1 MTDDDDDDNSES
13 RELTVLICSAN
24 IGNAEPTPSSF
35 AEWIPNDG
43 ELAHPVLST
52 KYPINIANYQAAN
65 NDGGY
70 DERLSNFIHE
80 IEKEEI
86 NVDTTT
92 TTAKG
97 GERPPPPNFKGRRR
111 FDIIVL
117 GMQEAAFVDETPP
130 TRGNTASAS
139 ATNVTPPTVTKNDSN
154 CDEEEELDVVSSR
167 NKTAGLEESTQS
179 QDNNNNNNNNNNIT
193 NEEGKNSSN
202 RSSAVAKL
210 NNGFLE
216 ISKKG
221 AKKTIRSVG
230 RLGLLVRSLG
240 LATRSPTLYKNPVL
254 KNTTALLRKGGI
266 GNILD
271 PATIGSWGYDTRKF
285 AQLITNQCP
294 SYVVVTTSLRGQMR
308 LVVLA
313 KMEISKDITN
323 VYVEAE
329 NTGIGNVL
337 ANKGGIITTFTY
349 QKSTR
354 LSFMTA
360 HLEAHEGELH
370 YQNRNK
376 NLVAIL
382 SGAKTDPN
390 YIVQDASIISH
401 HMFIFGDLNYRT
413 NFNKKKDEEAVVVIN
428 NEETMD
434 NDPSAADADGSSQF
448 DKAIAL
454 VDTKDYKTLYNA
466 DELSMALKKKEC
478 LVGFTT
484 LPCNFPPTFK
494 VQRKEGYEYNDKRI
508 PR

>member
-1 MTDDDDDDNSES
+1 MTDNES

-52 KYPINIANYQAAN
+52 EYPINIANYRAAN

-80 IEKEEI
+80 IEKEI

-97 GERPPPPNFKGRRR
+97 GERPPPPPNSNGRRRR

-130 TRGNTASAS
+130 TTRGNTAAAS
-139 ATNVTPPTVTKNDSN
+139 ATTTNV
-154 CDEEEELDVVSSR
+154 EEQELDVVLSR

-179 QDNNNNNNNNNNIT
+179 RDENNNNNNNNNN
-193 NEEGKNSSN
+193 EEGKNSSN
-202 RSSAVAKL
+202 RGSAVAKL

-221 AKKTIRSVG
+221 AKNTIRSVG
-230 RLGLLVRSLG
+230 RVGLLVRSLG

-254 KNTTALLRKGGI
+254 KNTTAILRKGGI
-266 GNILD
+266 GNID

-285 AQLITNQCP
+285 AQLITNRCP

-313 KMEISKDITN
+313 KVEISKDVTN

-329 NTGIGNVL
+329 NTGVGNVL
-337 ANKGGIITTFTY
+337 ANKGGIITTLTY
-349 QKSTR
+349 QKTTR

-376 NLVAIL
+376 NLASIL
-382 SGAKTDPN
+382 SRAKTDPD
-390 YIVQDASIISH
+390 YVVQDASIISH

-413 NFNKKKDEEAVVVIN
+413 NFNLLSNETTKKKKKMDEEAVN
-428 NEETMD
+428 KETMD
-434 NDPSAADADGSSQF
+434 NDPSAADADGPSQF